1 MFVRYMVHT
10 EEGTVFTAKIYSMGV
25 GKHCRKQL
33 KRKSKVK
40 YKREN
45 QRIL

>member
-1 MFVRYMVHT
+1 MPHT

-25 GKHCRKQL
+25 EKHCRKQL
-33 KRKSKVK
+33 KRRSKVK

>member
-1 MFVRYMVHT
+1 MVHT

>member
-1 MFVRYMVHT
+1 MVHT
-10 EEGTVFTAKIYSMGV
+10 EGGNVFTADIYAMGV

-40 YKREN
+40 YKGEN
-45 QRIL
+45 QRFL

>member
-1 MFVRYMVHT
+1 MVHT
-10 EEGTVFTAKIYSMGV
+10 EEGTAFTAKIYSMDV
-25 GKHCRKQL
+25 GKHYMKQL

-45 QRIL
+45 RRIL